1 MSEAAKTP
9 PAKTPG
15 LIRPVLM
22 LLALLAL
29 VAAARSFTRGT
40 ADVQATSS
48 GAAMGF
54 GLALLGAVFM
64 GQLFGALRLPRLT
77 GYLFLGVLAGPQ
89 AFDLITERMLADLK
103 LVNGV
108 AIALIALTAGLELNM
123 KKMRPRLASI
133 AAMGGLGI
141 GTTIVVVTA
150 ASFALASFLPQF
162 DRDFT
167 MPQRAAV
174 ALLTGTVFATV
185 SPSVALA
192 ILAETGSEGPVSETA
207 MGLVVLGDI
216 ALVIGFAAVNAL
228 VAGRFSGGGETGGA
242 GTLFFE
248 IFGSLGVG
256 VGLGFILSV
265 YVRRVARKTALFAF
279 GMCFLAAEAGGRL
292 HLDPL
297 LLCLSAGLTVENL
310 TAVEGTALA
319 HDLEIAALPT
329 FAVFFCVAGAGLHI
343 REFAHV
349 AHWAVLFALMRGC
362 SLLLGARVGA
372 FISKPQ
378 ESVRKYGPYALL
390 PQAGVAIGLA
400 ILVKK
405 QFGGTVEH
413 PQWGAR
419 LADVVLG
426 TIALNEFIGPSILRW
441 AMTKTGEAGKK
452 APVEAGH

>member
-1 MSEAAKTP
+1 MTEAAKP
-9 PAKTPG
+9 PSARSPG
-15 LIRPVLM
+15 LVRPVLM

-40 ADVQATSS
+40 GDVQATSS

-64 GQLFGALRLPRLT
+64 GQLFAALKLPRLT
-77 GYLFLGVLAGPQ
+77 GYLFLGVVAGPQ
-89 AFDLITERMLADLK
+89 GFDLITDRMLADLK

-141 GTTIVVVTA
+141 GTAIVVVSV
-150 ASFALASFLPQF
+150 ASFALSSLLPQF
-162 DRDFT
+162 EADFT
-167 MPQRAAV
+167 VQQRIAV

-185 SPSVALA
+185 SPSVAFA

-207 MGLVVLGDI
+207 LGLVVLGDI
-216 ALVIGFAAVNAL
+216 ALVIGFAAVNAF
-228 VAGRFSGGGETGGA
+228 VASKFSAGGA
-242 GTLFFE
+242 HGGVGTLFFE
-248 IFGSLGVG
+248 IFGSLAVG

-265 YVRRVARKTALFAF
+265 YVKRVARKTPLFAF
-279 GMCFLAAEAGGRL
+279 GLCFLAAEAGGRL

-310 TAVEGTALA
+310 TAVEGTKLA

-329 FAVFFCVAGAGLHI
+329 FAVFFCVAGAGLHV
-343 REFAHV
+343 REFGHV
-349 AHWAVLFALMRGC
+349 AQWAVLFALLRGC
-362 SLLLGARVGA
+362 SLLAGAKVGA
-372 FISKPQ
+372 FLSRPP
-378 ESVRKYGPYALL
+378 EMVRKYGPFAML

-405 QFGGTVEH
+405 QFGGTIDH
-413 PQWGAR
+413 PRWGDH

-452 APVEAGH
+452 AAVEGGH